1 MKVLKTKSVVASA
14 LVLSMMG
21 AGCATPGKRTAVG
34 AGAGA
39 IVGAGAGALIG
50 KGWGGAAI
58 GAAAGAV
65 AGGAVGNYLDKQAQE
80 LEKANLPVE
89 RTQDGAIVVKMPG
102 DLLFATNSA
111 TLSPQAMQSVNE
123 LADVLVKYPEDRIQ
137 VAGHTDSTGSDE
149 YNKQLS
155 LKRADAVAQVLLSRG
170 VKSEQIATAGAGEL
184 QPVADNATAE
194 GRAKNRRVQLHID
207 VPQANQQKVEQK
219 AEAAKQR
226 S

>member
-50 KGWGGAAI
+50 KGWGGAAV

-80 LEKANLPVE
+80 LEQAGAPVE
-89 RTQDGAIVVKMPG
+89 RTPEGAILVKMPG

-111 TLSPQAMQSVNE
+111 TLSQQSMDEVTKV
-123 LADVLVKYPEDRIQ
+123 ADVLVKYPENRIQ
-137 VAGHTDSTGSDE
+137 VSGHTDSTGSDE

-170 VKSEQIATAGAGEL
+170 VKPAQVATAGAGEL
-184 QPVADNATAE
+184 QPVQSNDTPS
-194 GRAKNRRVQLHID
+194 GRAANRRVQLHID
-207 VPQANQQKVEQK
+207 VPQSNQQKVE
-219 AEAAKQR
+219 AKMGNQR

>member
-1 MKVLKTKSVVASA
+1 MKGLKTKSVVASA

-50 KGWGGAAI
+50 KGWGGAAV

-80 LEKANLPVE
+80 LEKAGAPVE
-89 RTQDGAIVVKMPG
+89 RTPEGAIVVKMPG

-111 TLSPQAMQSVNE
+111 TLSPQSVDE
-123 LADVLVKYPEDRIQ
+123 VTKVADVLVKYPENRIQ
-137 VAGHTDSTGSDE
+137 VSGHTDSTGSDE

-155 LKRADAVAQVLLSRG
+155 LKRADAVAQVLLGRG
-170 VKSEQIATAGAGEL
+170 VKPAQIATAGAGEI
-184 QPVADNATAE
+184 QPVESNATPE

-207 VPQANQQKVEQK
+207 IPEANQQKVE
-219 AEAAKQR
+219 AKMGNQR

>member
-1 MKVLKTKSVVASA
+1 MKLPKTKSVVASA

-50 KGWGGAAI
+50 KGWGGAAV

-80 LEKANLPVE
+80 LEKAGAPVE
-89 RTQDGAIVVKMPG
+89 RTEDGAIVVKMPG

-111 TLSPQAMQSVNE
+111 TLSPQSVDEVNK
-123 LADVLVKYPEDRIQ
+123 LAEVLVKYPEDRIQ
-137 VAGHTDSTGSDE
+137 VSGHTDSTGSDE

-155 LKRADAVAQVLLSRG
+155 LKRADAVAQVLLRRG
-170 VKSEQIATAGAGEL
+170 VKPEQVATAGAGEL
-184 QPVADNATAE
+184 QPVQSNDTPS
-194 GRAKNRRVQLHID
+194 GRAANRRVQLHID

-219 AEAAKQR
+219 MEGKK
-226 S
+226 SS

>member
-1 MKVLKTKSVVASA
+1 MKVSTKSVVASA
-14 LVLSMMG
+14 LMISMMG

-50 KGWGGAAI
+50 KGWGGAAV

-80 LEKANLPVE
+80 LEKAGAPVE
-89 RTQDGAIVVKMPG
+89 RAPDGAIVVKMPG

-111 TLSPQAMQSVNE
+111 TLSPQSVDE
-123 LADVLVKYPEDRIQ
+123 VTKVADVLVKYPENRIQ
-137 VAGHTDSTGSDE
+137 VSGHTDSTGSDE

-155 LKRADAVAQVLLSRG
+155 LKRADAVAQVLLGRG
-170 VKSEQIATAGAGEL
+170 VKSAQIATAGAGEL
-184 QPVADNATAE
+184 QPVADNGTAE

-207 VPQANQQKVEQK
+207 VPAANQQKVEQK
-219 AEAAKQR
+219 AQQNQR

>member
-50 KGWGGAAI
+50 KGWGGAAV

-80 LEKANLPVE
+80 LEKVAPVE
-89 RTQDGAIVVKMPG
+89 RTPEGAIVVKMPG

-111 TLSPQAMQSVNE
+111 TLSPQSVDEVNK
-123 LADVLVKYPEDRIQ
+123 LAEVLVKYPEDRIQ
-137 VAGHTDSTGSDE
+137 VSGHTDSTGSDE

-155 LKRADAVAQVLLSRG
+155 LKRADAVAQVLLRSG

-184 QPVADNATAE
+184 QPVQSNDTPT
-194 GRAKNRRVQLHID
+194 GRAANRRVQLHID
-207 VPQANQQKVEQK
+207 VPQTNQQKVEQK
-219 AEAAKQR
+219 MEGKQN

>member
-50 KGWGGAAI
+50 KGWTGAAV

-80 LEKANLPVE
+80 LEKVAQTE
-89 RTQDGAIVVKMPG
+89 RTADGAILVKMPG
-102 DLLFATNSA
+102 DLLFATNST
-111 TLSPQAMQSVNE
+111 TLTPEAMTQVTNV
-123 LADVLVKYPEDRIQ
+123 ADVLVKYPEDRIQ
-137 VAGHTDSTGSDE
+137 VQGHTDSTGSDT
-149 YNKQLS
+149 YNKDLS
-155 LKRADAVAQVLLSRG
+155 LRRADAVAQVLLSRG
-170 VKSEQIATAGAGEL
+170 VKPAQIATAGAGEL
-184 QPVADNATAE
+184 QPVASNETPE
-194 GRAKNRRVQLHID
+194 GRRANRRVQLHID
-207 VPQANQQKVEQK
+207 VPQANQQKVENK
-219 AEAAKQR
+219 MGNDR

>member
-14 LVLSMMG
+14 LMLSMMG

-50 KGWGGAAI
+50 KGWSGAAV

-80 LEKANLPVE
+80 LEKVGA
-89 RTQDGAIVVKMPG
+89 DGAHARGRHPG
-102 DLLFATNSA
+102 EDAGADLL
-111 TLSPQAMQSVNE
+111 LRHQQRHPHPQAVDE
-123 LADVLVKYPEDRIQ
+123 VTKVADVLVKYPENRIQ
-137 VAGHTDSTGSDE
+137 VSGHTDSTGSDDV
-149 YNKQLS
+149 QQGVVA
-155 LKRADAVAQVLLSRG
+155 RARGRGGPGAVGPRRAAGRQA
-170 VKSEQIATAGAGEL
+170 ATAGAGEL
-184 QPVADNATAE
+184 QPVARQHTP
-194 GRAKNRRVQLHID
+194 RA
-207 VPQANQQKVEQK
+207 
-219 AEAAKQR
+219 AAKTAACSCTSTCRRRTSRRWRKDGNER

>member
-1 MKVLKTKSVVASA
+1 MKGLKTKSVVASA

-50 KGWGGAAI
+50 KGWGGAAV

-80 LEKANLPVE
+80 LEKAGAPVE
-89 RTQDGAIVVKMPG
+89 RTPEGAIVVKMPG
-102 DLLFATNSA
+102 DLLFATNSS
-111 TLSPQAMQSVNE
+111 TLSPQSVDE
-123 LADVLVKYPEDRIQ
+123 VTRVADVLVKYPENRIQ
-137 VAGHTDSTGSDE
+137 VSGHTDSTGSDE

-155 LKRADAVAQVLLSRG
+155 LKRADAVAQVLLGRG
-170 VKSEQIATAGAGEL
+170 VKPAQIATAGAGEI
-184 QPVADNATAE
+184 QPVSSNATPE

-207 VPQANQQKVEQK
+207 IPEANQQKVE
-219 AEAAKQR
+219 AKMGNQR